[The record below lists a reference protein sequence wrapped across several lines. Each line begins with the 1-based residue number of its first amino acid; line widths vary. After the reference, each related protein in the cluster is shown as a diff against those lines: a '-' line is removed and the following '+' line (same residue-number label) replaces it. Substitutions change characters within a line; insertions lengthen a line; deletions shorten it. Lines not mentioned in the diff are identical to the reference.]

1 MKLKFVF
8 VFQLIFLVLLSLVC
22 CSSLLVKLLLKYD
35 DEIKKFIFGD
45 GVFSDIEVLFGL
57 VKIVGVIGD
66 VWVGKF
72 INLNFVRYFFDG
84 NRNLGVQEVFKM
96 GDSVE
101 LCIVGVW
108 ILVLC
113 DINSVGS
120 IILIDIEGINF
131 GNNENIDLLSI
142 FMVFLFLG
150 LVFFVREVLQ
160 NYNV

>member
-1 MKLKFVF
+1 
-8 VFQLIFLVLLSLVC
+8 
-22 CSSLLVKLLLKYD
+22 
-35 DEIKKFIFGD
+35 
-45 GVFSDIEVLFGL
+45 
-57 VKIVGVIGD
+57 
-66 VWVGKF
+66 
-72 INLNFVRYFFDG
+72 
-84 NRNLGVQEVFKM
+84 M

-150 LVFFVREVLQ
+150 LVFFVREVL
-160 NYNV
+160 

>member
-1 MKLKFVF
+1 
-8 VFQLIFLVLLSLVC
+8 
-22 CSSLLVKLLLKYD
+22 
-35 DEIKKFIFGD
+35 
-45 GVFSDIEVLFGL
+45 
-57 VKIVGVIGD
+57 
-66 VWVGKF
+66 
-72 INLNFVRYFFDG
+72 
-84 NRNLGVQEVFKM
+84 M

-113 DINSVGS
+113 DINGGGS

-150 LVFFVREVLQ
+150 LVFFVREV
-160 NYNV
+160 V